1 MHTKRVLPR
10 EGNDRRVTDITQN
23 KKFHFQEVM

>member
-1 MHTKRVLPR
+1 MLPR